1 MREDY
6 RHQLADITTDLV
18 RMSEVVAEAISEAT
32 EALINNNISLAD
44 EVIAGDEVPNSL
56 NVVIEDKCFRIAALQ
71 APVATDLR
79 VVMSGLRMASSLE
92 RMGDLAVHVAKQV
105 RIRYPE
111 SAIPSELH
119 PIFIAMG
126 QAANNI
132 AIELGKVLQTRDVE
146 QANQI
151 KKLDDELDRLHRE
164 SFQMLLDPAWS
175 HGVAAAIDVT
185 LLARFYERFGDHA
198 VSVAR
203 RIVHI
208 ATGEPY

>member
-6 RHQLADITTDLV
+6 RHQLADVTTDLV
-18 RMSEVVAEAISEAT
+18 RMTEVVAEAVADAT
-32 EALINNNISLAD
+32 RALITNDIALAD

-92 RMGDLAVHVAKQV
+92 RMGDLAVHIAKQV

-111 SAIPSELH
+111 SAIPDELH
-119 PIFIAMG
+119 PIFLEMG
-126 QAANNI
+126 RAAENI
-132 AIELGKVLQTRDVE
+132 AIELGKVVQTRDVE
-146 QANQI
+146 QAKQL
-151 KKLDDELDRLHRE
+151 KRLDDELDRLHRE
-164 SFQMLLDPAWS
+164 SFQMLLDPTWS
-175 HGVAAAIDVT
+175 HGVATAIDVT

>member
-18 RMSEVVAEAISEAT
+18 RMTEVVSEAISDAT
-32 EALINNNISLAD
+32 RALITNDISLAD

-92 RMGDLAVHVAKQV
+92 RMGDLAVHIAKQV

-111 SAIPSELH
+111 NAIPSDLH
-119 PIFIAMG
+119 PIFLEMG
-126 QAANNI
+126 TAAQNI
-132 AIELGKVLQTRDVE
+132 AIELGKVVQTRNVE
-146 QANQI
+146 QAQQI

-175 HGVAAAIDVT
+175 HGVATAIDVT